1 MMKCNIPSERLAAVA
16 FGLMAVLIVSVF
28 ALMATMGNNNNNNS
42 AGSALQSSI
51 SSNSNCGLVRS
62 GVTGD
67 SPTAFLEGVG
77 YNKLR
82 SAVIQLYHASDP
94 ETTDIDDQ
102 FDDALVAMSLVE
114 RDGHPVPIDGVDGL
128 YVGSVG
134 E

>member
-1 MMKCNIPSERLAAVA
+1 MKCTIPSERLAAVA
-16 FGLMAVLIVSVF
+16 FGLMALLIVSVF
-28 ALMATMGNNNNNNS
+28 ALMATVGNNS

-51 SSNSNCGLVRS
+51 SNNSNCGLARS
-62 GVTGD
+62 SGINSN

-82 SAVIQLYHASDP
+82 SAVIHLYHASDP

-102 FDDALVAMSLVE
+102 FEEALAAMSLVE

-128 YVGSVG
+128 YVGSIG